1 LQATSLQHRPIRLLT
16 PLVAS
21 QIAAGEV
28 VERPASVVKELVE
41 NAVDAGATQIT
52 VDIEQGGI
60 ELVRV
65 TDDGIGIPRDE
76 LTLALSPHATSK
88 VEAAADLDHIA
99 TLGFRGEALASIAS
113 VSRLSIRSRPRSG
126 VTDDPGESWQVDAE
140 GLSIAQP
147 RPTFGPI
154 GTSVTVRNLFFSTP
168 ARRKFL
174 RTVAT
179 EQERCIETLRQLSM
193 AHPAIGFR
201 VTCDGRTVVDLAPG
215 QTPRERAVSIL
226 GKELG
231 PQLLEVNADAFDD
244 SRGIAL
250 WGLAGLPSI
259 ARGSAKGQML
269 FVNGRP
275 IRDRTIQHAIV
286 EAYRGLIEPGRYPT
300 AVLMLEMSP
309 AAVDV
314 NVHPQKAEVRF
325 RDSSLVHSV
334 VLRALREALRRA
346 DLTPAASS
354 LRPTLGGIGYAQPSA
369 AGQFEAPAFGPGLSL
384 PTELPGSGLPPQTPD
399 ARAIS
404 NFVDVL
410 SRPQGSGQRGL
421 SEMIQGP
428 GTSGSG
434 VTRSEPATNEPTL
447 LSAPTPATSI
457 LQVHKSYLVT
467 QDEQGVVIIDQH
479 ALHERVMFEYL
490 LAKVASGPLEQQRLL
505 MPAIVDATEAQVQ
518 ALPDLASLLARLGIE
533 ATAAGPRQAA
543 VHAFPS
549 LLFSRGVDPVDF
561 MGELL
566 EKAEGGPLAAELK
579 QSSEEAIR
587 DVLDMMACKAAVKAG
602 DGMSDVELAEL
613 VRLRSE
619 VERSSNCPHGRPT
632 SIRLSIK
639 ELERLFGRS

>member
-1 LQATSLQHRPIRLLT
+1 VQHRPIRVLT

-41 NAVDAGATQIT
+41 NAVDAGATQI
-52 VDIEQGGI
+52 VVEIEQGGI

-65 TDDGIGIPRDE
+65 ADDGAGISRDE

-113 VSRLSIRSRPRSG
+113 VSRLSIRSRPREILAAASSSG
-126 VTDDPGESWQVDAE
+126 VNAGESWQVDAE

-147 RPTFGPI
+147 RPTSGPI
-154 GTSVTVRNLFFSTP
+154 GTTVTVRNLFFSTP

-174 RTVAT
+174 RTVGT
-179 EQERCIETLRQLSM
+179 EQERCVETLRQLSM
-193 AHPAIGFR
+193 AHPGIGFR
-201 VTCDGRTVVDLAPG
+201 VMCDGRTVVDLAPG

-231 PQLLEVNADAFDD
+231 PQLLEVGADAFDD
-244 SRGIAL
+244 SRGVAL

-314 NVHPQKAEVRF
+314 NVHPQKTEVRF
-325 RDSSLVHSV
+325 RDSSLIHSV
-334 VLRALREALRRA
+334 VLHAIREALRRA

-354 LRPTLGGIGYAQPSA
+354 LRPTLGGVGYATLGG
-369 AGQFEAPAFGPGLSL
+369 AGQSDAPAFGPSLSL

-404 NFVDVL
+404 NFVDML

-421 SEMIQGP
+421 SEVMQH
-428 GTSGSG
+428 
-434 VTRSEPATNEPTL
+434 ANTNSAGEVGAAIEPTL
-447 LSAPTPATSI
+447 LTAPTPATSI

-518 ALPDLASLLARLGIE
+518 ALPELATLLTRLGIE

-549 LLFSRGVDPVDF
+549 LLFSRGVDPVEF

-602 DGMSDVELAEL
+602 DGMSGIELAEL